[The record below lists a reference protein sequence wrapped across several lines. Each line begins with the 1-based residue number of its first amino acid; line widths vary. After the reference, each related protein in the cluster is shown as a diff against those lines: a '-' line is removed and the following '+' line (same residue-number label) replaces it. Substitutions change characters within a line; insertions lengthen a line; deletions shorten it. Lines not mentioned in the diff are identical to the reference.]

1 MISLS
6 WLLLGQYL
14 DSGFAEALLFWKNRR
29 GKLKKQ
35 RLHKAVD
42 LNTWDFF
49 LLLVSFALCALR
61 RKTMA
66 VQSLGWK
73 SKSCVMRL
81 LQLSQYD
88 SIVLL
93 CPCPTF
99 PINHNNQLTMQISQH
114 VVWELFW
121 LVCNLQRLHLLSSNE
136 FFSHSCYFSLLLCV
150 IRDTEIAVVIIL
162 VQRCL

>member
-1 MISLS
+1 MEKEEESS
-6 WLLLGQYL
+6 DYT
-14 DSGFAEALLFWKNRR
+14 
-29 GKLKKQ
+29 KLWMQ
-35 RLHKAVD
+35 TPGNLVV
-42 LNTWDFF
+42 FF
-49 LLLVSFALCALR
+49 FSFCPVCFEK

-81 LQLSQYD
+81 LQLSQCD

-121 LVCNLQRLHLLSSNE
+121 LVCNLQRLHSLLNE
-136 FFSHSCYFSLLLCV
+136 SFSHSCYFSLILCV
-150 IRDTEIAVVIIL
+150 IRDTEIAVAIIL